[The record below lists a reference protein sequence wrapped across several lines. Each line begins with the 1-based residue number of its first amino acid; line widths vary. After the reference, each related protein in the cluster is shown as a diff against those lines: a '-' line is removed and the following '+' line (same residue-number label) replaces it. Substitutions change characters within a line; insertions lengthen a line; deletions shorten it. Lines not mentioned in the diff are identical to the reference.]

1 MVDFILPIGSENLS
15 IAVGLVG
22 HGRWGQRHLSTL
34 VQLKTEGH
42 ISELY
47 VCDIDPGQLDALP
60 ETVNGTFPSLTDM
73 LREVNIDVLGIATPP
88 DSHLLLAKQASDKG
102 VHFLVEKPLGIDY
115 DETVLFL
122 DTLTPTITMVV
133 GYLLRHHPGIMAMQ
147 EHLLAEKEKPFMNF
161 HYKRRTQRPR
171 PHGATPIDTLA
182 IHALDLCSL
191 LLGLPLAEFNLSGL
205 TTSADSA
212 YIELDGKD
220 GQQAIIDV
228 AWGAQEE
235 VRQLTLSGAEEEME
249 LDFGTHDLVHRQF
262 GNQPDAT
269 IGLANEQ
276 PLYQEWRFILASVQD
291 ESGLIYP
298 SREELLDQ
306 ARWLANHR

>member
-1 MVDFILPIGSENLS
+1 LVDVILPIGSGNLNL
-15 IAVGLVG
+15 AVGLVG
-22 HGRWGQRHLSTL
+22 HGRWGQRHLATL
-34 VQLKTEGH
+34 VQLKNEGH

-60 ETVNGTFPSLTDM
+60 EAVDDTFTSLTVM
-73 LREVNIDVLGIATPP
+73 LEETNIGVLGIATPP
-88 DSHLLLAKQASDKG
+88 DTHLVLAKQACEKG

-115 DETVLFL
+115 DETAIFL
-122 DTLTPTITMVV
+122 DALPPTITMVV

-147 EHLLAEKEKPFMNF
+147 EHLSADKEKAFTKF

-182 IHALDLCSL
+182 IHALDLCAL
-191 LLGLPLAEFNLSGL
+191 LLDLPLAEFTLSGL
-205 TTSADSA
+205 TTSVDSA
-212 YIELDGKD
+212 YIELDGED
-220 GQQAIIDV
+220 SQQGIIDV

-235 VRQLTLSGAEEEME
+235 VRQLTLSGATDEME
-249 LDFGTHDLVHRQF
+249 LDFGTHDLIHRQF
-262 GNQPDAT
+262 GIQHAVAID
-269 IGLANEQ
+269 LANEQ
-276 PLYQEWRFILASVQD
+276 PLYQEWRFILASVSD
-291 ESGLIYP
+291 KSGLLYP